1 VDRSLL
7 NSEYTIDRDK
17 GLQLRHHFKV
27 GKMVVREI
35 SSISIGEGMNYTT
48 LNPYSGYDW
57 TQRIEVLPFG
67 KFKGKGDYSASDLMR
82 EETLKLAL
90 GVSYDYNDNAVREQG
105 QRGDELS
112 AKRDITTLFIDM
124 MLKFQGASIM
134 AEYADKGTTQSAGI
148 TDSNGS
154 VFETFRTG
162 TGINLQLGYLLK
174 SNWELAGRFT
184 QITPEEITS
193 KADISAYTFGIS
205 RYIVGHSLK
214 FQSDVSFVQT
224 EGSDDVMEFRM
235 QFELGI

>member
-1 VDRSLL
+1 
-7 NSEYTIDRDK
+7 
-17 GLQLRHHFKV
+17 
-27 GKMVVREI
+27 
-35 SSISIGEGMNYTT
+35 
-48 LNPYSGYDW
+48 
-57 TQRIEVLPFG
+57 
-67 KFKGKGDYSASDLMR
+67 
-82 EETLKLAL
+82 
-90 GVSYDYNDNAVREQG
+90 
-105 QRGDELS
+105 
-112 AKRDITTLFIDM
+112 
-124 MLKFQGASIM
+124 M